1 MAQPPTTGHDSH
13 TFLEIPIH
21 LLCDNNKSNNSS
33 NNSNNKCEA
42 MVTVWSV
49 LDRWLVQR
57 IGNKMAIWIIKNKRC
72 LNSVSVR
79 MSMEL
84 RCAKSIKMESPISD
98 ISNAFKSI
106 FRI

>member
-21 LLCDNNKSNNSS
+21 LLCDNIKSN
-33 NNSNNKCEA
+33 NNSNNKFEA
-42 MVTVWSV
+42 VVTVWSV
-49 LDRWLVQR
+49 LDRWEVQR

-72 LNSVSVR
+72 LNSVSVM